1 MSDTTYQTD
10 KEEYPMARPAT
21 QITQPATYAS
31 VSTPSSTVANT
42 STSETDI
49 NNPNIEYVP
58 PINYSIPTGFNEG
71 EIEITP
77 KIVSAYQY
85 AGAVKCLTMFDIFI
99 GLIYALSNPYGIF
112 VLCFPLIGYYGAAR
126 YDIRM
131 TQVYLAF
138 QVVVCLV
145 TGITINTI
153 MQNDDNN
160 ENEKNVG
167 YYIINLLFNLYFIL
181 LTWKYIVSLGDLTA
195 PELTSLKVIN
205 FMRNSLGAYRY
216 W

>member
-1 MSDTTYQTD
+1 MSDTTDQKD

-21 QITQPATYAS
+21 QTTLPATYAS

-49 NNPNIEYVP
+49 NDPNIEYVP
-58 PINYSIPTGFNEG
+58 PINYSIPTNLNQG

-77 KIVSAYQY
+77 KIVSTYQY
-85 AGAVKCLTMFDIFI
+85 AGAVKCLTLFDIFI
-99 GLIYALSNPYGIF
+99 GFIYALTQPYAIF

-126 YDIRM
+126 YDVRM

-138 QVVVCLV
+138 QIIVCLV

-153 MQNDDNN
+153 IQNDDND
-160 ENEKNVG
+160 ENERNVG
-167 YYIINLLFNLYFIL
+167 FYFVNLFFNLYFIL
-181 LTWKYIVSLGDLTA
+181 LTWKYIVSIGDLS
-195 PELTSLKVIN
+195 PHELRSLKLIN
-205 FMRNSLGAYRY
+205 FMQNSLGTYRY

>member
-1 MSDTTYQTD
+1 MSDTRDQKDQTNT
-10 KEEYPMARPAT
+10 EEYPMAR
-21 QITQPATYAS
+21 PATYAS

-77 KIVSAYQY
+77 KIVSTYQY
-85 AGAVKCLTMFDIFI
+85 AGAVKCLTLFDIFI
-99 GLIYALSNPYGIF
+99 GFIYALSQPYGIF
-112 VLCFPLIGYYGAAR
+112 ILPFPLIGYYGAAR

-138 QVVVCLV
+138 QIVVCLV
-145 TGITINTI
+145 TAFTINNI
-153 MQNDDNN
+153 IQNDRKD
-160 ENEKNVG
+160 ENERNVG
-167 YYIINLLFNLYFIL
+167 FYFVNLFFNLYFIL
-181 LTWKYIVSLGDLTA
+181 LTWKYIVSLGDLSVH
-195 PELTSLKVIN
+195 ELRCLKLIN
-205 FMRNSLGAYRY
+205 FMQNSMGTYRY